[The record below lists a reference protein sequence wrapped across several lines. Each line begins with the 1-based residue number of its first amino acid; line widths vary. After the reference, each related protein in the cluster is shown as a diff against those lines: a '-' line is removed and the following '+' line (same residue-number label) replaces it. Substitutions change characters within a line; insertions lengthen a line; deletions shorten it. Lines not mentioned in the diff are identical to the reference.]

1 MGRIVSVQNIDGGVK
16 SSGVRNSRCVHEAKF
31 LDFSARMS

>member
-1 MGRIVSVQNIDGGVK
+1 MWVGSSAYKTDGGVK

>member
-16 SSGVRNSRCVHEAKF
+16 SSGVRNRCVHEAKC